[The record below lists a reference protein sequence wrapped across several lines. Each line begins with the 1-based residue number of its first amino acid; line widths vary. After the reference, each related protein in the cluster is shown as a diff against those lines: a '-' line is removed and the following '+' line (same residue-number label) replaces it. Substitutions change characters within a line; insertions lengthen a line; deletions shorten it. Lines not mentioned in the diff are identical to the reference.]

1 MKLVV
6 GLGNPGREYEATR
19 HNIGFMIID
28 RLAEKWAVT
37 VSKNQNKALVGEG
50 KFNGEKVVLVK
61 PMTYMNLSGEA
72 VGALMRW
79 HKLDPADIIVVYDD
93 LDLQPGK
100 LRIRGQ
106 GSAGGH
112 NGIKS
117 IIQHLGTDI
126 FPRLKVG
133 IGRPHPGQDSA
144 SYVLN
149 RFNSEERDLMVQTIA
164 LAAEAVE
171 AVITHGVTQA
181 SNVYNGS

>member
-1 MKLVV
+1 MKLIV

-19 HNIGFMIID
+19 HNIGFMVVD
-28 RLAEKWAVT
+28 SLSEKWAIP

-50 KFNGEKVVLVK
+50 KFNGEKVILVK
-61 PMTYMNLSGEA
+61 PVTYMNLSGEA

-79 HKLDPADIIVVYDD
+79 HKLSPEDIIVVYDD

-100 LRIRGQ
+100 LRIRGK

-117 IIQHLGTDI
+117 IIQHLGTDV

-133 IGRPHPGQDSA
+133 IGRPYPGQDSA
-144 SYVLN
+144 NYVLN
-149 RFNSEERDLMVQTIA
+149 RFNSGERDLMVQAIVR
-164 LAAEAVE
+164 AAEAVE
-171 AVITHGVTQA
+171 AIITHGVTQA
-181 SNVYNGS
+181 ANLYNGS